1 MSYLGETNSKDTDYS
16 TANISIFNL
25 ISYSFYSTTRLKIFK
40 WKLTNIWVKIGEGFG
55 RWNKWI
61 DNGGGIK
68 LEEAILN
75 PQIPT

>member
-25 ISYSFYSTTRLKIFK
+25 FRILSIPRPGLRFSNENWQTFEQ
-40 WKLTNIWVKIGEGFG
+40 KIGEGFEL
-55 RWNKWI
+55 WNKRI
-61 DNGGGIK
+61 DNDDGIK